1 MSITELSIKRPSLI
15 IVIFLVLTIGGIF
28 SYTQLSYEL
37 IPKFAAPFVITST
50 IYPGAGPA
58 EVENAVTKP
67 IEDALSAM
75 EGVVQMRSTSRENF
89 SLVTVE
95 LEQGADVDKGIQD
108 AQRRI
113 NAVLAKLP
121 KDAKAPV
128 LAKFSPDER
137 PIMNIGAVSNMKSD
151 EFFKF
156 MKDRV
161 KPAIAR
167 VEGVGD
173 VNIFGG
179 QEREIQINVNR
190 QKLEAYNLTVLQ
202 VVQAVRTSNL
212 EFPTG
217 KVKNDESQILIRL
230 AGKIKTIEELR
241 DLVIFSNPVTGT
253 PVKLSEVAEVLDT
266 QSEVRDLAR
275 VNSEPS
281 LGIFITKQTD
291 ANAVAVSAGVKKA
304 IADLEKQFTDK
315 NLKFTIAVN
324 STEFTL
330 DAVDAVSHD
339 ILLAIM
345 LVAVVM
351 LFFLHSI
358 RNALIVMLSIPTS
371 LVATLILMYYM
382 NFTLNLMTL
391 LAMSLVIGILV
402 DDSIVVLEN
411 IYRHLEMGKGRRR
424 AAIDGRNEIGFTAV
438 AITLVD
444 VIVFFPIS
452 LTTGIVGSI
461 FKQFALVVVFAT
473 LMSLFVSFTLTP
485 YLASRFSR
493 LEHFN
498 NKSIGGFIFG
508 NFERFLTHL
517 NERYYTL
524 IRWVLRSYNYKVFG
538 RTLRF
543 YWHAMGVFALAIF
556 AFLQSFNLITNGYI
570 GSAFF
575 SRGDQGEFIV
585 QLELPKD
592 ATLHETNMVTQN
604 VEKYLFN
611 KKEVRKLFTT
621 VGVTSGVLGGQENSN
636 VGEINVKL
644 VTKDQRELTTDIY
657 AAKVKNEIEAT
668 MPGVKVKSAPVS
680 FFGGADEDPIQ
691 VLISGSNLREVM
703 DYAQKSLKEVSTIK
717 GILDPE
723 LSVSEGNP
731 EIKVNVNRTRMA
743 EFGLDMATIGGTMQT
758 AFSGNKDAKF
768 SIGSDEYDINI
779 RFDAF
784 NRSKVEDI
792 ANISFMN
799 SRGQLIK
806 LNQFADIVQ
815 TTGPSQLERRDR
827 QSAVTLKSKVL
838 GVSEGTVGEEV
849 RKRFTANPPPP
860 GIVVKYDGN
869 MKNQEQGFGS
879 LGLALMASII
889 FIYLLLVAL
898 YDSWVYPLIVYFSLL
913 TAPAGAFLAMAMTL
927 STLDIFSI
935 IGIIML
941 MGLVAKNAILLI
953 DFTNQLK
960 AQGKNTIDA
969 LSEAGKERLRPILMT
984 TIAMMIGMLP
994 IAMAKGAGAEWK
1006 NGLAWAL
1013 IGGLGSSMI
1022 LTLVVV
1028 PAIYLFIDSA
1038 KTSAEN
1044 TWYRIFG
1051 KEEENIEDIQYS
1063 AEK

>member
-15 IVIFLVLTIGGIF
+15 LVIFLVLTIGGIF

-50 IYPGAGPA
+50 IYPGAGPS

-67 IEDALSAM
+67 LEDALSAM

-89 SLVTVE
+89 SLVTIE
-95 LEQGADVDKGIQD
+95 LKQGADVDKALQD

-113 NAVLAKLP
+113 NATLSVLP

-128 LAKFSPDER
+128 LSKFSPDER
-137 PIMNIGAVSNMKSD
+137 PIMNIGAVSNLKSD

-156 MKDRV
+156 MQDRV
-161 KPAIAR
+161 KPAFSH

-173 VNIFGG
+173 VKIFGG
-179 QEREIQINVNR
+179 QEREIQVNVNR
-190 QKLEAYNLTVLQ
+190 QKLEAYNLTILQ
-202 VVQAVRTSNL
+202 IVQAVRTANL
-212 EFPTG
+212 DFPTG
-217 KVKNDESQILIRL
+217 KVKNDDSQILIRL
-230 AGKIKTIEELR
+230 AGKIKNIEELR
-241 DLVIFSNPVTGT
+241 ELVVFTNPMTGT
-253 PVKLSEVAEVLDT
+253 PVKLREVAEVLDT

-291 ANAVAVSAGVKKA
+291 ANAVAVSAGVKAA
-304 IADLEKQFTDK
+304 IADLEKQFQDK

-324 STEFTL
+324 STEFTTQ
-330 DAVDAVSHD
+330 AVEAVSHD

-411 IYRHLEMGKGRRR
+411 IYRHLEMGKGRRQ
-424 AAIDGRNEIGFTAV
+424 ASIDGRNEIGFTAV

-485 YLASRFSR
+485 MLASRFSR

-498 NKSIGGFIFG
+498 DKSVGGFIFG

-524 IRWVLRSYNYKVFG
+524 IHWVLRPYNYKAFG
-538 RTLRF
+538 RNLRF
-543 YWHAMGVFALAIF
+543 YWHAMAVFAISIV
-556 AFLQSFNLITNGYI
+556 AFVNSFKLISEGYI

-585 QLELPKD
+585 QVELPKD
-592 ATLHETNMVTQN
+592 ATLHETNMIMQN
-604 VEKYLFN
+604 TERYLYK

-621 VGVTSGVLGGQENSN
+621 VGVTSGVLGGQENAN

-644 VTKDQRELTTDIY
+644 VTKEERDLTTDIY
-657 AAKVKNEIEAT
+657 AAKVKNELEAL
-668 MPGVKVKSAPVS
+668 MPGIKVKSAPVS

-691 VLISGSNLREVM
+691 VLISGNNLTDVM
-703 DYAQKSLKEVSTIK
+703 EYGKKALSEISKIK
-717 GILDPE
+717 GTLSPE
-723 LSVSEGNP
+723 LSVTEGNP
-731 EIKVNVNRTRMA
+731 EIKVNVNRTRMS

-758 AFSGNKDAKF
+758 AFSGNSDAKF

-779 RFDAF
+779 KFDAF

-792 ANISFMN
+792 SNISFMN
-799 SRGQLIK
+799 NRGELIK
-806 LNQFADIVQ
+806 LSQFADISQ

-838 GVSEGTVGEEV
+838 GVSEGTVGEMV
-849 RKRFTANPPPP
+849 RAKLTASPPPP
-860 GIVVKYDGN
+860 GVVIKYDGN

-879 LGLALMASII
+879 LGVALMASII

-913 TAPAGAFLAMAMTL
+913 TAPAGAFLAMGLTM

-960 AQGKNTIDA
+960 EQGKSTIDA

-994 IAMAKGAGAEWK
+994 IALARGAGAEWK

-1028 PAIYLFIDSA
+1028 PAIYLFIDST
-1038 KTSAEN
+1038 KTSVTN
-1044 TWYRIFG
+1044 IYYRIFG
-1051 KEEENIEDIQYS
+1051 KEEEDAADVMYT